1 MVADVA
7 DVRHRADE
15 GEVLRQAGQPGV
27 QLADPHPG
35 DLRGDRPVRPADLV
49 GCAGLEVPGVDV
61 AGPATEQDEDA
72 RPLGGATGE
81 PAAGLDAG
89 GNDAGHADREGAN
102 SPGLEELAPGKPR
115 HGLLSGAV
123 WSWHRIDSPQDGRRG
138 PGTG

>member
-49 GCAGLEVPGVDV
+49 GGAGLEVPGVDV

-72 RPLGGATGE
+72 RPVGGAAGR
-81 PAAGLDAG
+81 PAAGLEAG
-89 GNDAGHADREGAN
+89 RAEAGQADREGADT
-102 SPGLEELAPGKPR
+102 PGLEELAPGEPR
-115 HGLLSGAV
+115 RGLLSGVA
-123 WSWHRIDSPQDGRRG
+123 WTCHRIDSP
-138 PGTG
+138 PG